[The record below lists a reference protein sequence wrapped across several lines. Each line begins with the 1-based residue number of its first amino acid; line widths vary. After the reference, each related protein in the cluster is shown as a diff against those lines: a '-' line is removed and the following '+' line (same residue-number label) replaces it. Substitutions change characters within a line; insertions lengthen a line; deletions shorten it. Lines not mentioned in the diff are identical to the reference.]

1 MDTLRNQF
9 YDVMHKYRKS
19 FSQKGVQKNLD
30 EWRRNKENLRE
41 LLRRHPDWNE
51 REQAVEIKYDEV
63 RAIDPNCVREAV
75 YEMKEL
81 AELAG
86 LVGEPRRHFEI
97 ALDAATGDYQR
108 IPEEDQLSTIRV
120 YGGIDC
126 APGQKA
132 SRIVNRLCL
141 KFGLERY
148 TEEKQEKNSD
158 GIVTTRTVHPYNAVF
173 ARLSD
178 ALNPGAEVKKALLSI
193 HPCDFLEMSN
203 TDNSWHSCHN
213 LKDGDYQAGTLSYM
227 CDEVSMVFYTVNSDV
242 TQDFHKAPHIA
253 REIYCYSG
261 GTLLQS
267 RLYPS
272 DRADQR
278 ERYLE
283 LVQKVIASCLGVPGE
298 WVTQAVTNGNGQFW
312 RSGVGSRQYRDYDYG
327 YAIVSLLQNEGRDGD
342 TMLTIGHKACCV
354 CCGEDLRDSN
364 MIDCGRCHSLVI
376 CKSCGREMDKDDTS
390 YDEEARA
397 YYCGDCRPIC
407 TQCHKGIAGT
417 VYHAL
422 WRGKVSKQMCQ
433 SCYEKLT
440 AACHSCTTAQVCR
453 VIGGLEFCHHSEWL
467 PEAA

>member
-63 RAIDPNCVREAV
+63 RNIDSSCVREAV

-158 GIVTTRTVHPYNAVF
+158 GTVTTRTVHPYNAVF

-203 TDNSWHSCHN
+203 TNNSWRSCHS
-213 LKDGDYQAGTLSYM
+213 LRDGDYQAGTLSYM
-227 CDEVSMVFYTVNSDV
+227 RDEVSMVFYTVNSDV

-278 ERYLE
+278 KRYLE

-298 WVTQAVTNGNGQFW
+298 WATQAVTDGNGQFW

-390 YDEEARA
+390 YDEEAHA

-407 TQCHKGIAGT
+407 TQCHKGIKGT
-417 VYHAL
+417 VHHAL

-440 AACHSCTTAQVCR
+440 APCRVCTTAQVCW
-453 VIGGLEFCHHSEWL
+453 VIGGLEFCQHSKWL
-467 PEAA
+467 PETA

>member
-19 FSQKGVQKNLD
+19 FSKKGVQKNLD
-30 EWRRNKENLRE
+30 EWRHNKENLRD
-41 LLRRHPDWNE
+41 LLRRHPDWSE
-51 REQAVEIKYDEV
+51 REQAVEIKYEEV
-63 RAIDPNCVREAV
+63 RDIDPSCVREAV

-81 AELAG
+81 ADLVG
-86 LVGEPRRHFEI
+86 LTGEPRRHFEI

-108 IPEEDQLSTIRV
+108 VPEEDRLNTIRV

-148 TEEKQEKNSD
+148 TEERQEKNSD

-227 CDEVSMVFYTVNSDV
+227 CDGVSMVFYTVNSDV
-242 TQDFHKAPHIA
+242 TQDFHKAPHIT

-283 LVQKVIASCLGVPGE
+283 LVQKVIAACLGVSGE
-298 WVTQAVTNGNGQFW
+298 WATQAVLEGDGKFW
-312 RSGVGSRQYRDYDYG
+312 RTGEGARQYRDYDNG
-327 YAIVSLLQNEGRDGD
+327 YAIVSLLQNEGLDGD
-342 TMLTIGHKACCV
+342 AMLTIGRKAYCV
-354 CCGEDLRDSN
+354 CCGEELRDYDAV
-364 MIDCGRCHSLVI
+364 DCWRCHSQVI
-376 CKSCGREMDKDDTS
+376 CKGCGRELNKADTS
-390 YDEEARA
+390 YDKGARA
-397 YYCGDCRPIC
+397 YYCRDCRPIC
-407 TQCHKGIAGT
+407 TQCHRGIEGT
-417 VYHAL
+417 VFHAL
-422 WRGKVSKQMCQ
+422 WHGKMSMQMCQ

-440 AACHSCTTAQVCR
+440 AVCHGCTTAQVCR
-453 VIGGLEFCHHSEWL
+453 VIGGHEFCQHGEWL
-467 PEAA
+467 PETA